1 MRAGQGWQRGASQV
15 GWGPGWASLP
25 KLALGQSGPLT
36 HQEFLGAPGEPC
48 RFGDQVE
55 VLAEG
60 AKMHIF

>member
-1 MRAGQGWQRGASQV
+1 M